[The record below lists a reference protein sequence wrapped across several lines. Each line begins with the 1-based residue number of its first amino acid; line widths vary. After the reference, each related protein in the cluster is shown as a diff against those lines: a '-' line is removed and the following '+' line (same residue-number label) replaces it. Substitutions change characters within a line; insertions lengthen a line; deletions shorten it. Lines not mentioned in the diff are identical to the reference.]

1 MKQLRSQTYAQVCAK
16 VLHIARPL
24 DQAVLTWSRDVAQ
37 RDQAATLL
45 SAFQNPDGGYG
56 HGIEPDMW
64 TPDSGPLTTTIG
76 LQYALLLGLPATHPA
91 VHQAL
96 AYLAS
101 QVDVAKLQWLA
112 TAPTVND
119 TPHAPWWHRGADGLS
134 AIDALSENPT
144 VEILGYF
151 HQYQPHT
158 DVQLIDT
165 IAAQAVT
172 RLAAQP
178 DCMEEH
184 VLACYVR
191 WYRLAPPQWQ
201 VQLLPQLRR
210 TIAGT
215 INCDPVAWRTT
226 YVPTPLLVV
235 ESAQDPWYDVL
246 ADAVTAQCAFL
257 IETLERDGCIQPTW
271 TWGQYPAQW
280 QIAHAH
286 WTGKLTV
293 EALLAL
299 ARFGAI
305 AHGAKE

>member
-1 MKQLRSQTYAQVCAK
+1 MMQLSSQTYARVCAT
-16 VLHIARPL
+16 VMQIARPL
-24 DQAVLTWSRDVAQ
+24 DQAVLTWR
-37 RDQAATLL
+37 RAATQHATVAALL
-45 SAFQNPDGGYG
+45 ATYQNPDGGYG

-76 LQYALLLGLPATHPA
+76 LQYAVLLGLPATHPA
-91 VHQAL
+91 VQPAL
-96 AYLAS
+96 AYLARH
-101 QVDVAKLQWLA
+101 VDTAKLQWLA

-151 HQYQPHT
+151 HHYQPPGAWH
-158 DVQLIDT
+158 LIDT

-178 DCMEEH
+178 DRMEEH

-201 VQLLPQLRR
+201 VQLLPHLRR

-235 ESAQDPWYDVL
+235 ESAHDPWYDVL

-271 TWGQYPAQW
+271 TWGQYPTQW
-280 QIAHAH
+280 HIAHAH

-305 AHGAKE
+305 AHGAMQ